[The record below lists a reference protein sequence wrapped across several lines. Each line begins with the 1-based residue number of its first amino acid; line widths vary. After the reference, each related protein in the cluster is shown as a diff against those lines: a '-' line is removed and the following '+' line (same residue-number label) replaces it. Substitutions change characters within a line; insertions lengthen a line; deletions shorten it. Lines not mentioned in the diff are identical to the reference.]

1 MARRRIPTKW
11 YDEENA
17 PNTVTRRSVM
27 KGAAVAAA
35 GAGIVAGGVTAG
47 TRPAAADG
55 HLSGGFAIPEY
66 DAIIR
71 SMAEGRTL
79 KVGFTPP
86 VLSEF
91 FDEIEHAC
99 WRRCHE
105 YTERFGVQW
114 SWHRA
119 APTGDFD
126 TVEEHFDL
134 IQNWVTAGMDA
145 IIICTAGDFKA
156 MQKVFSDARA
166 KGTRIIQLNMPMEL
180 WPIDEV
186 QSDTAVGYNNALQA
200 GFIAG
205 EYIAQQLGGE
215 GKMLQVW
222 GPSGHWAESRD
233 NGLKLALQKYP
244 GLEIVGKA
252 DGGYVRDKGFA
263 AAQNL
268 LSANPNVNA
277 VYGEN
282 EEMGLG
288 ASLAISSLGLKHWD
302 GTDGILTIG
311 ADGLRSGYQ
320 EIRDGRL
327 TATIDVGTVDQG
339 LESVRMAFELVVLQ
353 HTVGRLHNQP
363 TKVVDKTN
371 VEYADA
377 YVAWALGAEDISG

>member
-1 MARRRIPTKW
+1 MSKSTSRSRW

-17 PNTVTRRSVM
+17 PNFVARRGFM
-27 KGAAVAAA
+27 KSAAATAAIPSLA
-35 GAGIVAGGVTAG
+35 GAGLLAAGSQT
-47 TRPAAADG
+47 AAADA
-55 HLSGGFAIPEY
+55 HSGGFSIPDY
-66 DAIIR
+66 DKIIR
-71 SMAEGRTL
+71 AKANGRTL
-79 KVGFTPP
+79 KIGFTPP

-99 WRRCHE
+99 FRKCHE
-105 YTERFGVQW
+105 YTERFGVNW

-126 TVEEHFDL
+126 TVEEHFGL
-134 IQNWVTAGMDA
+134 IENWVTAGMDA

-156 MQKVFSDARA
+156 MQKVFTGARE
-166 KGTRIIQLNMPMEL
+166 KGCKIIQLNMPMEL
-180 WPIDEV
+180 WPIDDV
-186 QSDTAVGYNNALQA
+186 TSDTAVGYNNNLQA
-200 GFIAG
+200 GYIAG
-205 EYIAQQLGGE
+205 EYIAKQLGGI

-222 GPSGHWAESRD
+222 GPGGHWAESRH
-233 NGLKLALQKYP
+233 NGLMDSLKNHP
-244 GLEIVGKA
+244 GLEVVGKA
-252 DGGYVRDKGFA
+252 DGGYVRDKGFQA
-263 AAQNL
+263 AMNL
-268 LSANPNVNA
+268 LTANPNVNA

-302 GTDGILTIG
+302 GTDGIVTIG
-311 ADGLRSGYQ
+311 ADGLVSGYQ

-339 LESVRMAFELVVLQ
+339 LESVRMAFELCVLE

-377 YVAWALGAEDISG
+377 YVKWALGAEKISG